1 MALAIFDLDNT
12 LIGDDSDH
20 AWGEF
25 LVEQQLV
32 DTESYR
38 QANED
43 FYQDYLR
50 GELDIYAYQ
59 AFALEPL
66 TRFEPEQLAQLQRQ
80 FMQQKIA
87 PIMLDKAA
95 ALLQK
100 HRDAGDFL
108 LIITATN
115 RFITGPIAE
124 LLGVDDILATEAEL
138 VDGRYTGQL
147 VGTPCYQEGKV
158 ERLNQWLQGNDHN
171 LKGSYFYSDSR
182 NDIPLLQRVDHPIA
196 VDADPALTEH
206 AKNNGWP
213 IISLR

>member
-12 LIGDDSDH
+12 LLGGDSDH

-32 DTESYR
+32 DCDSYQ
-38 QANED
+38 QAND
-43 FYQDYLR
+43 AFYQDYLR

-59 AFALEPL
+59 TFALQPL
-66 TRFEPEQLAQLQRQ
+66 TRFEPEQLKQLHQQ
-80 FMQQKIA
+80 FMQQKIG
-87 PIMLDKAA
+87 PMMLDKAQ
-95 ALLQK
+95 ALLQQ

-115 RFITGPIAE
+115 RFVTGPIAE
-124 LLGVDDILATEAEL
+124 LLRVDDILATEAEL
-138 VDGRYTGQL
+138 IDGRYTGRL
-147 VGTPCYQEGKV
+147 DGTPCFQEGKV
-158 ERLNQWLQGNDHN
+158 ERLNSWLKTNHHSLD
-171 LKGSYFYSDSR
+171 GSYFYSDSR
-182 NDIPLLQRVDHPIA
+182 NDIPLLERVDNPVA

-206 AKNNGWP
+206 AQNNDWS